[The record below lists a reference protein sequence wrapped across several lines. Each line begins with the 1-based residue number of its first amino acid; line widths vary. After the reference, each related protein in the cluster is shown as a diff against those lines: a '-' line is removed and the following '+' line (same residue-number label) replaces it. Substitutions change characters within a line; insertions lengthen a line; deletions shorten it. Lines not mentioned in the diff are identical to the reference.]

1 MFVVAR
7 TDCCG
12 SRRYTASS
20 EAPCLTQGQH
30 KKSRF
35 LRLCCWLYALL
46 PYLCCNSVFTRC
58 LTYQVLCS
66 AVRAIP
72 CCRAVSEPH
81 QGETS
86 SEAGLDLLP
95 LLRLLC
101 RFLLCHFLHDWH
113 LIWRSFQVRRLSN
126 GTILCDLRNR
136 ARCRRRAECG
146 FEYCAERLLDR
157 VMGGRRRYSRQ
168 VSSSLLVPRG
178 LGCPLTPPGSFLAL
192 LFIIGGCGIHSDRL
206 LFAANCATSRDRRL
220 QRRDDRLA
228 GSLLGKF
235 VGSHHAVFGE
245 HAGFEGKSLPLASLV
260 AILLRMW
267 HRTGCAGFYEGKSS
281 SFLPS
286 FSLPSAYRLA
296 ISILPRMWYRC
307 GCRRISTSNG
317 RALSHAAARIVS
329 DGHFR
334 ECPRA
339 AR

>member
-7 TDCCG
+7 TDRCG

-20 EAPCLTQGQH
+20 EAPCLTQGQQH

-46 PYLCCNSVFTRC
+46 PYLCCNSVYTRC

-72 CCRAVSEPH
+72 CCRAVSEPQ

-86 SEAGLDLLP
+86 SEAGPGLLP

-101 RFLLCHFLHDWH
+101 RFPLCHFLHDWH
-113 LIWRSFQVRRLSN
+113 LIRRSFQVRRLSN
-126 GTILCDLRNR
+126 STILCDLRNR

-157 VMGGRRRYSRQ
+157 VMGGRRRHRQ
-168 VSSSLLVPRG
+168 ASSSLLVPRR

-228 GSLLGKF
+228 GSLLEEF
-235 VGSHHAVFGE
+235 VGSHHAVFGDC
-245 HAGFEGKSLPLASLV
+245 AGFEGKSLPLAYLV

-281 SFLPS
+281 SLLPS
-286 FSLPSAYRLA
+286 FSLPSAYLLA

-307 GCRRISTSNG
+307 GCRRISTFNG
-317 RALSHAAARIVS
+317 RALSHAAARIVV
-329 DGHFR
+329 R